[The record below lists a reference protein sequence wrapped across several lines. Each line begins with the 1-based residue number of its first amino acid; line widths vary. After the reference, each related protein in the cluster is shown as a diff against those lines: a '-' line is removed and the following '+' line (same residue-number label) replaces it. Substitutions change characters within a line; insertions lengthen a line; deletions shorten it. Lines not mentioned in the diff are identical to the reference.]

1 MENPDEAERFLE
13 FDKVHK
19 YKAYHHA
26 KKLDQF
32 GPKLSPQTVKQI
44 EDEFAAVKASYSEEI
59 CKPCGKT
66 RLIGSWTKL
75 DTASMAHK
83 VGKGYED
90 IYFDAFYKPTLQV
103 HTTAASLMARLEITS
118 DGKMTFKSGAQ
129 RVEARHAVVLAHSLL
144 LRVLDL
150 QNQYFALGLEDDLQ
164 RM

>member
-1 MENPDEAERFLE
+1 
-13 FDKVHK
+13 
-19 YKAYHHA
+19 
-26 KKLDQF
+26 
-32 GPKLSPQTVKQI
+32 
-44 EDEFAAVKASYSEEI
+44 
-59 CKPCGKT
+59 
-66 RLIGSWTKL
+66 
-75 DTASMAHK
+75 MAHK